1 MLQSKL
7 TGNKLLFLFFNSGE
21 KKMKKSPI
29 DQTKPDQPLKKN
41 GAEEISPFIE
51 AFRMLSHITTAIILM
66 LICGGIGYAVDHY
79 LGIKGVTLIG
89 FLGGGTLALRHLIA
103 ATSR

>member
-1 MLQSKL
+1 MD
-7 TGNKLLFLFFNSGE
+7 
-21 KKMKKSPI
+21 KMDKSQNNQNDPAAPEEN
-29 DQTKPDQPLKKN
+29 PDRV
-41 GAEEISPFIE
+41 EVSPFIE

-66 LICGGIGYAVDHY
+66 LICGGIGYAIDHY

-103 ATSR
+103 AISK